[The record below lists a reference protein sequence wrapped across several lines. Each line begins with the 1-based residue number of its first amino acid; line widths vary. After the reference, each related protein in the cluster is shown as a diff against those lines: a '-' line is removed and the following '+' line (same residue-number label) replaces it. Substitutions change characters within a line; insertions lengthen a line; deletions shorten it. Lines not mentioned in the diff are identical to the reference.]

1 MISIS
6 NKTLSLVTKITIG
19 ILILYSIAFLSY
31 RAVNYFKTTFEKQ
44 KIQQELQLKKDEV
57 ESVIKQTQFNK
68 NRLVQLNKSY
78 MTKDEIAV
86 KIKDIFKRM
95 SVFDYELNY
104 LDSKKMCIDRHI
116 LIVQVNSQSQNGQ
129 KAAEG
134 ILSFIGN
141 TKKSDK
147 SDKIYFVDYVS
158 KIKE

>member
-6 NKTLSLVTKITIG
+6 NKTLSLVAKITIAL
-19 ILILYSIAFLSY
+19 LILYSVVFLSY

-57 ESVIKQTQFNK
+57 QSVIKQTQFNK
-68 NRLVQLNKSY
+68 NRLIQLNKSY

-147 SDKIYFVDYVS
+147 SDNIYFVDYIS
-158 KIKE
+158 KVKE